1 MKKHKYIN
9 FLSLITLVLL
19 TACGNDF
26 LDVEPK
32 GAPTAASF
40 FKTEVD
46 VTRAT
51 NALYLMNDFQGTY
64 GRGMFLYS
72 LIPSDDFVVGKSK
85 TQIEEIKNFVTSGSG
100 SYTRDIW
107 PKHFQVIKR
116 ANDIINNVP
125 GIEGISDEVK
135 NFALG
140 NAYFM
145 RGLAYHQ
152 LGVIYGDDRAG
163 IPIVDEFTTDFYISR
178 PESVTV
184 SNEYAVENFTKA
196 AELLPLFSELSPS
209 DYGKAH
215 KNAAYAYLAKTHLY
229 NAEFDSASWQKVID
243 ACNAVTA
250 TQDVLE
256 PNFEDVFKIINNW
269 GSDYIWSVPSNTT
282 GGSILPGAS
291 LENKGWA
298 KYNGWGYFA
307 PTLDLYESYQ
317 VGDKRRDATLLA
329 FGDEFEYFG
338 ETRRY
343 WSTRNLT
350 GVQLKKYMEPYS
362 YADGVHLNGNGD
374 HPTTDLNVPLMRL
387 SDVYLMRAE
396 AKIMLGQD
404 GDVDLNKVRLRAG
417 LPAVTGA
424 TLEHVKYERRA
435 EFAGEGVTSRFYD
448 LCRWGDVSD
457 IRKALSG
464 RQHNDKEDPDSGFSI
479 IEVWSERSNFDLVK
493 HRVWPI
499 PPSVIDNSRGFI
511 KQNVR

>member
-1 MKKHKYIN
+1 MKKYKYLS
-9 FLSLITLVLL
+9 FLILVTLVVF
-19 TACGNDF
+19 TSCTDEF
-26 LDVEPK
+26 LEVEPQ

-40 FKTEVD
+40 FKTETD

-72 LIPSDDFVVGKSK
+72 IIPSDDFVVGKSK
-85 TQIEEIKNFVTSGSG
+85 SQIEQIKDFVTTGSG

-107 PKHFQVIKR
+107 PKHFQVVKR
-116 ANDIINNVP
+116 ANDILNNVP
-125 GIEGISDEVK
+125 DIEGVSDDVK

-145 RGLAYHQ
+145 RGLAYFQ
-152 LGVIYGDDRAG
+152 LSLLYGDDRAG
-163 IPIVDEFTTDFYISR
+163 IPIVDETTTDFYISR

-184 SNEYAVENFTKA
+184 SYEYAAENFTKA
-196 AELLPLFSELSPS
+196 AALLPLFSDLSPS

-215 KNAAYAYLAKTHLY
+215 KNAAYAYLAKTHLH

-250 TQDVLE
+250 TQEVLE
-256 PNFEDVFKIINNW
+256 PNFKDVFKIDNNW
-269 GSDYIWSVPSNTT
+269 GNEYIWSIPSNTT

-291 LENKGWA
+291 LENKGWS

-317 VGDKRRDATLLA
+317 AGDLRRDATLLV
-329 FGDEFEYFG
+329 FGDAFEFFG

-343 WSTRNLT
+343 WSTKNLT
-350 GVQLKKYMEPYS
+350 GIQLKKYMEPYS
-362 YADGVHLNGNGD
+362 YPNGEHLNGNGD

-387 SDVYLMRAE
+387 SAVYLMRAE
-396 AKIMLGQD
+396 AKIALGQN
-404 GDVDLNKVRLRAG
+404 GDTDLNIVRERAG
-417 LPAVTGA
+417 LPAITAA
-424 TLEHVKYERRA
+424 TLAHVKYERRA
-435 EFAGEGVTSRFYD
+435 EFAGELFGRFED
-448 LCRWGDVSD
+448 LCRWGDSAELKQSL
-457 IRKALSG
+457 RG
-464 RQHNDKEDPDSGFSI
+464 RQHDDQEDPDSGFTI
-479 IEVWSERSNFDLVK
+479 YEVWPERSNFDLLK

-499 PPSVIDNSRGFI
+499 PPNVIDSSLGLI
-511 KQNVR
+511 KQNER